1 MTSVRNSGRRRR
13 VLVLAVCCA
22 WAVAAMLTSGCAA
35 GAAPAPPSL
44 RVATFNASLNRDT
57 AGQLERDLAD
67 GANRQARQI
76 AEILQR
82 VRPDVVLINE
92 FDYDPNGVAVQRFHD
107 HYLAVGQN
115 GQAPLAYPFRYAPPV
130 NTGVSANTAAEA
142 RYDFDNDGRAV
153 ASPGAAG
160 DRATARAY
168 GNDCFGYGEFPGQY
182 GFVVYSRF
190 PIRKEQ
196 VRTFQRFLWRDLPG
210 ALVPPG
216 WYSPEELAVFR
227 LSSKNHADI
236 PIEIAPGRE
245 FHLLAS
251 HPTPPTFDGAED
263 RNGRRNHDEIRLW
276 AEYLNGASFLRD
288 DAGRAGGLADGVRF
302 VIVGDLNADPLD
314 GDSQPNAIG
323 QLLGHPRVNAAFV
336 PASAGGVEQARGQGG
351 ANVQH
356 RGDSA
361 HDTADFGDRPP
372 YGPGNLR
379 IDYVLPSRH
388 GWRVRGG
395 GVFWPAAGEPAV
407 ELVKASDHRAVFLD
421 LEWVATDLP

>member
-1 MTSVRNSGRRRR
+1 MTSLRTIGLPER
-13 VLVLAVCCA
+13 VLALAARCA
-22 WAVAAMLTSGCAA
+22 WGVAILLAAGCAA
-35 GAAPAPPSL
+35 AVAPAPSSL
-44 RVATFNASLNRDT
+44 RVATFNASLNRDA

-67 GANRQARQI
+67 GANPQARRI

-92 FDYDPNGVAVQRFHD
+92 FDYDAGGGAVQRFHD

-115 GQAPLAYPFRYAPPV
+115 GQAPLKYPFRYAPPV
-130 NTGVSANTAAEA
+130 NTGVTANTAADA

-153 ASPGAAG
+153 AAPGAGG
-160 DRATARAY
+160 DRAAARAY

-190 PIRKEQ
+190 PIQTGR

-210 ALVPPG
+210 ALVPSG
-216 WYSPEELAVFR
+216 WYTPEELAVFR

-236 PIEIAPGRE
+236 PIEISPGRE

-251 HPTPPTFDGAED
+251 HPTPPTFDGPED

-276 AEYLNGASFLRD
+276 AEYVNGAAFIRD
-288 DAGRAGGLADGVRF
+288 DAGRTGGLASGVRF
-302 VIVGDLNADPLD
+302 VIAGDLNADPLD

-323 QLLGHPRVNAAFV
+323 QLLAHPRVNAAFV
-336 PASAGGVEQARGQGG
+336 PASAGGVEQARVQGG
-351 ANVQH
+351 ANARH
-356 RGDSA
+356 RGDPA

-372 YGPGNLR
+372 FGPGNLR
-379 IDYVLPSRH
+379 IDYVLPSRQ

-395 GVFWPAAGEPAV
+395 GVFWPAADDAAA
-407 ELVKASDHRAVFLD
+407 ELIKASDHRAVFLD
-421 LEWVATDLP
+421 LEWAASDLP

>member
-1 MTSVRNSGRRRR
+1 MTSLRTVGLPER
-13 VLVLAVCCA
+13 VLALAVRCA
-22 WAVAAMLTSGCAA
+22 WCVAAMLTAGCAA
-35 GAAPAPPSL
+35 GAPPAPPSL

-92 FDYDPNGVAVQRFHD
+92 FDYDASGVAVKRFHD

-130 NTGVSANTAAEA
+130 NTGVPANTAADA

-153 ASPGAAG
+153 VSPGAAG

-190 PIRKEQ
+190 PIRTER

-210 ALVPPG
+210 GLVPPG
-216 WYSPEELAVFR
+216 WFSPEELAVFR

-236 PIEIAPGRE
+236 LIEIAPGRA

-251 HPTPPTFDGAED
+251 HPTPPTFDGPED

-276 AEYLNGASFLRD
+276 AEYVNGASFLRD
-288 DAGRAGGLADGVRF
+288 DAGQAGGLDGGARF

-351 ANVQH
+351 ANAQH
-356 RGDSA
+356 RGDPA

-372 YGPGNLR
+372 FGPGNLR

-388 GWRVRGG
+388 GWRIKGG
-395 GVFWPAAGEPAV
+395 GVFWPAAGDPAA

-421 LEWVATDLP
+421 LEWLAADSP

>member
-1 MTSVRNSGRRRR
+1 MTSLRPVGFRKR
-13 VLVLAVCCA
+13 VLVLAARWA
-22 WAVAAMLTSGCAA
+22 WGLAALLAAGCTT
-35 GAAPAPPSL
+35 GAAPAPSTL
-44 RVATFNASLNRDT
+44 RVATFNASLNRDS
-57 AGQLERDLAD
+57 AGQLGRDLAD

-92 FDYDPNGVAVQRFHD
+92 FDYDASGAAAQRFHD

-130 NTGVSANTAAEA
+130 NTGVSPNTAADA

-153 ASPGAAG
+153 ASPGADG

-190 PIRKEQ
+190 PIRTDR

-210 ALVPPG
+210 AILPPG
-216 WYSPEELAVFR
+216 WYSAEELAVFR

-236 PIEIAPGRE
+236 PIELAPGRE

-251 HPTPPTFDGAED
+251 HPTPPTFDGPED

-288 DAGRAGGLADGVRF
+288 DAGRSGGLAGGARF
-302 VIVGDLNADPLD
+302 VILGDLNADPLD

-336 PASAGGVEQARGQGG
+336 PASAGGVEQARVQGG
-351 ANVQH
+351 ANARH
-356 RGDSA
+356 RGDPA

-379 IDYVLPSRH
+379 IDYVLPSRL

-395 GVFWPAAGEPAV
+395 GVFWPAADDPAA

-421 LEWVATDLP
+421 LEWAAGDSP